1 MESLKTQVQALNAED
16 WQQFLTWIVGDER
29 NRRESLP
36 AVEQAQAEVVKELQ
50 DAGKLPL
57 PDALTDPEKLPEDA
71 SDVPEWV
78 NPGTDHSAMYRE
90 GDIVRHNGRI
100 VRSTHKGLNSWEP
113 GTLGLD
119 GRIWEDITPAE
130 TTEDPATGETITQWR
145 PGIAATTGMK
155 LTYNGATYEVIQA
168 HTTQA
173 DWLPDA
179 LPALYKRLG

>member
-1 MESLKTQVQALNAED
+1 MEELKTQVQALNATD
-16 WQQFLTWIVGDER
+16 WQEFLNWVIGDER
-29 NRRESLP
+29 NRREAQP
-36 AVEQAQAEVVKELQ
+36 AVDQAQAEVVKELQ

-57 PDALTDPEKLPEDA
+57 PDALTDAEKLPEDA

-78 NPGTDHSAMYRE
+78 NPGTDHSMMYRE

-100 VRSTHKGLNSWEP
+100 VLSTHKGLNSWEP
-113 GTLGLD
+113 RTLGLD
-119 GRIWEDITPAE
+119 GRIWEDITPVAAE
-130 TTEDPATGETITQWR
+130 ENPATGETITEWR
-145 PGIAATTGMK
+145 PGIAATVGMK
-155 LTYNGATYEVIQA
+155 LTYNGTTYEVIQP